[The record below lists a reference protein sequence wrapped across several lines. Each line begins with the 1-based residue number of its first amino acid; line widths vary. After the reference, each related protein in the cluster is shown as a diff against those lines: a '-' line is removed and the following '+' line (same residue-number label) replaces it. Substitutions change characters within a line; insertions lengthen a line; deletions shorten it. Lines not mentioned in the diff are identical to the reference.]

1 MQRCPKQCISMR
13 EDEEGFLYPIVDI
26 TLCVNCGLC
35 EKVCPV
41 IHQANPREPVSVI
54 AARNND
60 ETIRCQS
67 SSGGIFTLLAGKIIR
82 EGGVFLVHDLML
94 IGR

>member
-1 MQRCPKQCISMR
+1 MR
-13 EDEEGFLYPIVDI
+13 EDEEGFLYPLVDT

-41 IHQANPREPVSVI
+41 NHQANSREPLSVI

-60 ETIRCQS
+60 EKIRSQS